1 MFQKLLSPFKRLPL
15 GWYRIWLVT
24 QFLVPFILT
33 EIITEMVENDYYYDF
48 YSGLGILLTNF
59 IGYFIFCRLIVF
71 IYEGFKSGK

>member
-24 QFLVPFILT
+24 QFLVPYILGVIAIDSFEFSQDLET
-33 EIITEMVENDYYYDF
+33 E
-48 YSGLGILLTNF
+48 LGIILFYF